1 MENISIIDELFSR
14 IQSLEEENKKL
25 KTKINDL
32 EIELV
37 KKEGDNEELSE
48 KEKAENKNDNMII
61 DEELEVVKP
70 VKSVSIKYIPN
81 EDLRMLY
88 IMGDFT
94 NWELVEMKK
103 ELSNIFTFNIL
114 LLTGFKYHYSFFY
127 DDQPIVDFGNLFEE
141 NPNNLQINNVIYL
154 ANEENIIFE
163 DYDYSKNK
171 KTLEISRKQYFK
183 RQIGNEEDVKLIEES
198 IAQSINYKLQSEKIN
213 LKKNDKLNRIKKSF
227 E

>member
-25 KTKINDL
+25 KNKINEL

-37 KKEGDNEELSE
+37 KKEGNIDDLSDTE
-48 KEKAENKNDNMII
+48 KEENKNNKMII
-61 DEELEVVKP
+61 DDEIEVKP
-70 VKSVSIKYIPN
+70 VKSVSISYIPN
-81 EDLRMLY
+81 EDLRILY

-114 LLTGFKYHYSFFY
+114 LLTGFKYFYSFFY

-141 NPNNLQINNVIYL
+141 NPNNSQINNVIYL
-154 ANEENIIFE
+154 ANEENKFDIYE
-163 DYDYSKNK
+163 HNKNK
-171 KTLEISRKQYFK
+171 KVLDLSRKHFFK
-183 RQIGNEEDVKLIEES
+183 RQIGNEDDVKLIEES
-198 IAQSINYKLQSEKIN
+198 IAQSINLKSKSEKIHM
-213 LKKNDKLNRIKKSF
+213 KKNDKLNRIKKSF